1 MNLRWVVLFA
11 TVATEG
17 SFTRAA
23 SRLNLAQPWLSAQ
36 IRKLEL
42 ELGISLFIRS
52 TSGIELTPEGE
63 ALLPHALEISEA
75 ATKFRQKARK
85 MGAEN
90 LRVVRIGSHL
100 PAFALPKLVELN
112 DTFTQRIPQ
121 FTITIERGSSPELLT
136 QLRDGQLDV
145 AAVLAPF
152 ATDDLQSLPIASCA
166 PYLLIPRRKPNEIA
180 SPLDLSGLSIA
191 VPPMEQQPDL
201 FGPLFARLT
210 KEGATI
216 QAAPETAGEAMRQ
229 FSRMQRIA
237 TLMIEGSV
245 QDYAEESDLEAVSI
259 DCPPVEHVL
268 IRLSHAEPGRA
279 ALHYWTMAKSLLGG
293 GDLL

>member
-52 TSGIELTPEGE
+52 TSGIALTVEGE
-63 ALLPHALEISEA
+63 ALLPHALEIAEA

-85 MGAEN
+85 MGAAN
-90 LRVVRIGSHL
+90 LRNVRIGSHL
-100 PAFALPKLVELN
+100 PALALPKLVELN

-121 FTITIERGSSPELLT
+121 FAITIERGSSPELLS
-136 QLRDGQLDV
+136 QLRNGQLDV
-145 AAVLAPF
+145 AAVIAPF
-152 ATDDLQSLPIASCA
+152 AADDLESLPIASHA
-166 PYLLIPRRKPNEIA
+166 PYLLIPRRKANETGL
-180 SPLDLSGLSIA
+180 PVDLSGLSIA
-191 VPPMEQQPDL
+191 VPPVEHQPDL
-201 FGPLFARLT
+201 FGPLFARLA
-210 KEGATI
+210 KLGATI

-229 FSRMQRIA
+229 YSRMQRIA
-237 TLMIEGSV
+237 TLMIEGSA
-245 QDYAEESDLEAVSI
+245 QDYAGDADLEAVAI
-259 DCPPVEHVL
+259 DNPPVKHVL
-268 IRLSHAEPGRA
+268 VRLSHAEPGRA
-279 ALHYWTMAKSLLGG
+279 ALHYWTMAKSVLGDRELL
-293 GDLL
+293 

>member
-23 SRLNLAQPWLSAQ
+23 ARLNLAQPWLSAQ

-52 TSGIELTPEGE
+52 ASGIELTPEGE
-63 ALLPHALEISEA
+63 SLLPHALEISEA

-90 LRVVRIGSHL
+90 LRIVRIGSHL
-100 PAFALPKLVELN
+100 SAFALPKLVELN
-112 DTFTQRIPQ
+112 DTFTQRVPQ
-121 FTITIERGSSPELLT
+121 YAITIERGSSPELLA
-136 QLRDGQLDV
+136 QLRNGELDV
-145 AAVLAPF
+145 AAVLGPF
-152 ATDDLQSLPIASCA
+152 APDDLESLPIASYA
-166 PYLLIPRRKPNEIA
+166 PYLLLPRRKPNAIG

-201 FGPLFARLT
+201 FGPLFAQLAQR
-210 KEGATI
+210 GATI
-216 QAAPETAGEAMRQ
+216 KAAPETAGEAMRQ
-229 FSRMQRIA
+229 FSRMQRIP
-237 TLMIEGSV
+237 TLMIEGTV
-245 QDYAEESDLEAVSI
+245 QDYVEDADLEAVAL
-259 DCPPVEHVL
+259 DCPPIEHVL
-268 IRLSHAEPGRA
+268 VRLRHAEPGRA
-279 ALHYWTMAKSLLGG
+279 ALHYWTMAQAVLGG
-293 GDLL
+293 RDSP